1 VVLLVAVV
9 VNMAT
14 TVQFLVGLLDLV
26 DLLDQMVEETLL
38 ALEVTTEVV
47 EVEERNPINGL
58 VMVLVVLLRSFG
70 DLVDHTHPTI
80 NNVYKYFGG

>member
-1 VVLLVAVV
+1 VVPLVAVV

-26 DLLDQMVEETLL
+26 ETVDKMVEETLL

-47 EVEERNPINGL
+47 EVEVRNPINGL
-58 VMVLVVLLRSFG
+58 VMVLMVLLRSFG
-70 DLVDHTHPTI
+70 DLVDHTHPII